1 MLVHDARSNDSWS
14 NDPQFM
20 QKLCKHAR
28 DNSWYQGKK
37 FLGEVAFLQKL
48 SFSIWLF
55 SDENNVTNDIEIIP
69 TDCVNC
75 CSIESKWA

>member
-1 MLVHDARSNDSWS
+1 MISREEIPGWS
-14 NDPQFM
+14 CIFI
-20 QKLCKHAR
+20 
-28 DNSWYQGKK
+28 
-37 FLGEVAFLQKL
+37 KL